1 MRGENLGHGCN
12 PNNHEALEGE
22 HTEEHHDGEVQP
34 AAEKDGDHTTAGA
47 PNEEPQLIDLECI
60 TQEVPQ
66 IDLSEA

>member
-12 PNNHEALEGE
+12 PNNHEALEDE

-47 PNEEPQLIDLECI
+47 PNEEPQLIDL
-60 TQEVPQ
+60 
-66 IDLSEA
+66 